1 MQIRGYRVKER
12 YIWDAPVQKAQTCG
26 QGPWVYSGISTSHL
40 RWFGISD
47 WKQDVFTTV
56 GQGFHKWAFIIVWVS
71 WVWCMKTPTDTYC
84 MYGELGLFGT
94 LNSKQRRDQTP
105 GQTGL
110 LSVGKLNRCVFFHP
124 QWYQHSG
131 VGFMAC
137 EFWLLLTNH
146 NAIHQTDS

>member
-1 MQIRGYRVKER
+1 
-12 YIWDAPVQKAQTCG
+12 
-26 QGPWVYSGISTSHL
+26 
-40 RWFGISD
+40 
-47 WKQDVFTTV
+47 
-56 GQGFHKWAFIIVWVS
+56 
-71 WVWCMKTPTDTYC
+71 MKTPTDTYC

-146 NAIHQTDS
+146 NAIHANAIPSRKEHSQQSIVLARRLSNSGPKRWSRK